1 MKIALVGNGKMGAEV
16 ARIAAER
23 GIDVAKVFTEE
34 NNRDGAGLTAGSL
47 AGVDV
52 CVEFTAPGAAVKNIV
67 AAAKAGKPIVVG
79 TTGWYD
85 QLDAVR
91 KAVSEAGTGLV
102 YAPNFSPGV
111 NILSRLLRDAAAIFD
126 RHDAYDVAVR
136 ETHHRAKAD
145 SPSGTALHLG
155 RILVD
160 NLRRKTSI
168 LPGNAPG
175 PVAPGQLQVSSARVG
190 HAVGEHSVIFDSET
204 DSLEFIHRAK
214 NRSGFAHGA
223 LLAAGW
229 VRGRRG
235 VFTMEDVLTTE

>member
-1 MKIALVGNGKMGAEV
+1 MNIALIGNGKMGAEV
-16 ARIAAER
+16 ARIAAAR
-23 GIDVAKVFTEE
+23 GIAVAKVFTEE
-34 NNRDGAGLTAGSL
+34 NNRGGAGLNAESL
-47 AGVDV
+47 AGIDV
-52 CVEFTAPGAAVKNIV
+52 CVEFTVPDAAVKNIE
-67 AAAKAGKPIVVG
+67 AAAKAGKPVVVG

-91 KAVSEAGTGLV
+91 KVVTTAGTGLV

-111 NILSRLLRDAAAIFD
+111 NILGHLLRSAALIFD
-126 RHDAYDVAVR
+126 RHDTYDVALR

-155 RILVD
+155 RILLD
-160 NLRRKTSI
+160 GLQRKSS
-168 LPGNAPG
+168 LLAGNAPG
-175 PVAPGQLQVSSARVG
+175 PVAPGQLHISSERVG
-190 HAVGEHSVIFDSET
+190 HAVGEHSVIFDSES

-223 LLAAGW
+223 LVAAEW
-229 VRGRRG
+229 IRNRRG